1 MRTIWQADLSRRP
14 LTDQSGGLLWSLLL
28 CSADGSW
35 QFSAQAPQ
43 TEISGQWVNLKLA
56 LALADRPEVEA
67 ASLTLHVFRPQSFSL
82 IAAGAEPLGIQVEP
96 TRHTPTLKAVLQAL
110 KESSRQPDW
119 DPLTLEEMPPQPLP
133 ERLRG
138 DRWRFAALPAG
149 EVERSFEARPIPIVD
164 LPAARSPL
172 KLGIKSTQLIPGLII
187 EGGRTSMQLARWL
200 LSIRPYA
207 LSYVAGAPDGVILQA
222 GLAERW
228 VMATFEDTEVAEAG
242 RLFQQRRLEARGLH
256 FLLIQPDDSG
266 ITYSGIWLLQNQ
278 EEDPGGIDQ
287 NWSAGH

>member
-14 LTDQSGGLLWSLLL
+14 FADQSGALLWSLLI

-43 TEISGQWVNLKLA
+43 KEISGQWVNMQLA
-56 LALADRPEVEA
+56 IALADRPDDDDPA
-67 ASLTLHVFRPQSFSL
+67 PPRLQVFRPQSFSL
-82 IAAGAEPLGIQVEP
+82 IAAGAEPLGIKVEP
-96 TRHTPTLKAVLQAL
+96 TRHTPAL
-110 KESSRQPDW
+110 KEILRSLKQMSMQSDW
-119 DPLTLEEMPPQPLP
+119 DPVAVEEMPPQPLP

-149 EVERSFEARPIPIVD
+149 ELERSFQNRPIPMMEM
-164 LPAARSPL
+164 PEERSPL
-172 KLGIKSTQLIPGLII
+172 KLGLQSTQPIPGLII
-187 EGGRTSMQLARWL
+187 DGGRASMPLARWL

-207 LSYVAGAPDGVILQA
+207 LSYISGAPDGVVLQA

-228 VMATFEDTEVAEAG
+228 VMATFEDPEVAAAG
-242 RLFQQRRLEARGLH
+242 RIFQQRRAEALGLH

-266 ITYSGIWLLQNQ
+266 MTYSGIWLLQNLQ
-278 EEDPGGIDQ
+278 E
-287 NWSAGH
+287 